1 MYAIRSYYA
10 TRASIIEKLTK
21 SGFIKREK
29 KNLIVTDSGKDLISV
44 MPDIVKSSALTAEW
58 ENSLSLMAQGK
69 FTSEQFMADIGK
81 LTNDIISVAKSN
93 VDESSYNF
101 V

>member
-1 MYAIRSYYA
+1 MEKAGVDEITEEVERSGLGTPA

-44 MPDIVKSSALTAEW
+44 MR
-58 ENSLSLMAQGK
+58 
-69 FTSEQFMADIGK
+69 
-81 LTNDIISVAKSN
+81 
-93 VDESSYNF
+93 
-101 V
+101 